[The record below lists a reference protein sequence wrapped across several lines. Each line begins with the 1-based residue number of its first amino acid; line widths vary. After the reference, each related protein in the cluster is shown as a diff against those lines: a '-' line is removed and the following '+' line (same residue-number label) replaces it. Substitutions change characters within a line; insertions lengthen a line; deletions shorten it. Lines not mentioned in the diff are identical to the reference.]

1 VDSSDMVPGVKIEP
15 IIHDD
20 MRKLKPVND
29 FTRAFRDYNL
39 RHFTLNIDLL
49 FLFYTP
55 EELYTMT

>member
-1 VDSSDMVPGVKIEP
+1 MVPGVKIEP

-39 RHFTLNIDLL
+39 RHFTLNIDFLL
-49 FLFYTP
+49 LFYTP